1 MHKWSSGRIVAC
13 HAIDPGSIPGLCRNI
28 FFDEL
33 EEILLKRQ
41 YILNII
47 YIMLFINFIG
57 YDYILSYLKKL
68 IIKWNNISNL
78 SNIIKK
84 DNNFFK
90 NNISF
95 SFINN
100 INNTI
105 FLNDNILKFFYIW
118 KDETII
124 W

>member
-1 MHKWSSGRIVAC
+1 
-13 HAIDPGSIPGLCRNI
+13 
-28 FFDEL
+28 
-33 EEILLKRQ
+33 
-41 YILNII
+41 
-47 YIMLFINFIG
+47 MLFINFIG

-78 SNIIKK
+78 LNIIKK

-90 NNISF
+90 SNISF

-100 INNTI
+100 INNKI
-105 FLNDNILKFFYIW
+105 FLNDSILKFFYIW

>member
-1 MHKWSSGRIVAC
+1 
-13 HAIDPGSIPGLCRNI
+13 
-28 FFDEL
+28 
-33 EEILLKRQ
+33 
-41 YILNII
+41 
-47 YIMLFINFIG
+47 MLFINFIG

-100 INNTI
+100 INNKI
-105 FLNDNILKFFYIW
+105 FLNDSILKFFYIW

>member
-1 MHKWSSGRIVAC
+1 
-13 HAIDPGSIPGLCRNI
+13 
-28 FFDEL
+28 
-33 EEILLKRQ
+33 
-41 YILNII
+41 
-47 YIMLFINFIG
+47 MLFINFIG

-90 NNISF
+90 NNIF
-95 SFINN
+95 FYFINN
-100 INNTI
+100 INNKI
-105 FLNDNILKFFYIW
+105 FLNDSILKFFYIW